1 MRQTQKV
8 PQHLAIIMDGNGRWA
23 KARGYQRTYGHLRGA
38 RVAKNIIEL
47 CAERGVKFLT
57 LYAFSS
63 ENWMRPFSEVSFLM
77 QLLARHL
84 RRERATLMQNN
95 IRFQTIGDISKLPE
109 LVQAEISKTVDETAA
124 NSGMTL
130 VFALSYGSHQE
141 ITNAVKAVCAEVQKG
156 TLDPAAIT
164 SDLLASRLETSCY
177 PNPDLIIRTSGEYR
191 LSNFMLWQ
199 AAYSELYIA
208 DCVWPNF
215 NREELD
221 KAFEAYALRERRFGR
236 VSDQLLEVSDI
247 GGETDDDDQS
257 VEQVTL

>member
-1 MRQTQKV
+1 MSHQV

-63 ENWMRPFSEVSFLM
+63 ENWMRPFSEVTFLM

-95 IRFQTIGDISKLPE
+95 IRFQTIGDTSKLPDI
-109 LVQAEISKTVDETAA
+109 VQAEIAKTIEETSA
-124 NSGMTL
+124 NTGMTL
-130 VFALSYGSHQE
+130 IFALSYGSHQE
-141 ITNAVKAVCAEVQKG
+141 ITNAVKAICADVTSG
-156 TLDPAAIT
+156 TLDPSTIT
-164 SDLLASRLETSCY
+164 PELLASRLETSHL

-215 NREELD
+215 NREELE
-221 KAFEAYALRERRFGR
+221 KAFEAYARRERRFGR
-236 VSDQLLEVSDI
+236 TSEQLTTVGDS
-247 GGETDDDDQS
+247 GDD
-257 VEQVTL
+257 VIEQVVL

>member
-1 MRQTQKV
+1 MSHQV

-63 ENWMRPFSEVSFLM
+63 ENWMRPFSEVTFLM

-95 IRFQTIGDISKLPE
+95 IRFQTIGDISKLPDI
-109 LVQAEISKTVDETAA
+109 VQAEIEKTIQETSS

-141 ITNAVKAVCAEVQKG
+141 ITNAVKLICDEVTAGK
-156 TLDPAAIT
+156 LDSKEITPA
-164 SDLLASRLETSCY
+164 LLASRLETSHL

-215 NREELD
+215 NREELE
-221 KAFEAYALRERRFGR
+221 KAFEAYSRRERRFGKT
-236 VSDQLLEVSDI
+236 SDQLAPAGRS
-247 GGETDDDDQS
+247 DDDS
-257 VEQVTL
+257 IEQVVL

>member
-1 MRQTQKV
+1 MSDAIKI

-84 RRERATLMQNN
+84 RRERATLLSNN
-95 IRFQTIGDISKLPE
+95 IRFQTIGDVSKLPE
-109 LVQAEISKTVDETAA
+109 IVQAEIQKTIDETAKC
-124 NSGMTL
+124 SGMTL
-130 VFALSYGSHQE
+130 IFALSYGSRQE
-141 ITNAVKAVCAEVQKG
+141 ITNAVR
-156 TLDPAAIT
+156 
-164 SDLLASRLETSCY
+164 LLAEEVKSGVIAPEQITPEMLEARLETANI

-199 AAYSELYIA
+199 ASYSELYIA

-215 NREELD
+215 NREELQ
-221 KAFEAYALRERRFGR
+221 KAFEAYSLRERRFGKT
-236 VSDQLLEVSDI
+236 SDQV
-247 GGETDDDDQS
+247 T
-257 VEQVTL
+257 VAHKPAEQGIS

>member
-1 MRQTQKV
+1 
-8 PQHLAIIMDGNGRWA
+8 MDGNGRWA

-38 RVAKNIIEL
+38 RVAKSIIEL
-47 CAERGVKFLT
+47 CAERGIKFLT

-84 RRERATLMQNN
+84 RRERATLIKNN

-109 LVQAEISKTVDETAA
+109 IVQAEISKTIEETSIC
-124 NSGMTL
+124 NGMTL
-130 VFALSYGSHQE
+130 IFALSYGSHQE
-141 ITNAVKAVCAEVQKG
+141 ITNAVKLLAEEVKSG
-156 TLDPAAIT
+156 SLDPEEIT
-164 SDLLASRLETSCY
+164 SEMLAARLETASI

-215 NREELD
+215 NREELE
-221 KAFEAYALRERRFGR
+221 KAFEAFAMRERRFGKI
-236 VSDQLLEVSDI
+236 S
-247 GGETDDDDQS
+247 
-257 VEQVTL
+257 EQVSIAMNSPQLIDKEIV